1 MIDSGEVKDS
11 NVSIMEKWN
20 SNGYKEEG
28 ETKRQRLRAGEPNWT
43 RRASTN
49 VILQMQAIFLNLLIN
64 RSQISQRQFCL
75 KPWTV
80 SWQILLNPLDM
91 LQVAPFLWISIS
103 QEQSE
108 QKDHSRFGLGSKI
121 VPAESWSPN
130 TKNAPNAST
139 AGKYHQIKAE
149 IIIEHLWNPDER
161 HRWERERWGDVR
173 LQIFP
178 TSLWEDLEKRKRK
191 RETGEECTAQFRIR

>member
-1 MIDSGEVKDS
+1 MSPLWKSGTVMDTKKR
-11 NVSIMEKWN
+11 EKQR
-20 SNGYKEEG
+20 
-28 ETKRQRLRAGEPNWT
+28 ETET
-43 RRASTN
+43 ESRRAKLNQESFHKCDFAN
-49 VILQMQAIFLNLLIN
+49 AGYFFLNLLIN

-121 VPAESWSPN
+121 VPSESWLLN
-130 TKNAPNAST
+130 TKNAPNASMG
-139 AGKYHQIKAE
+139 GKYHQIKAE

-161 HRWERERWGDVR
+161 HRWERERWGNVR
-173 LQIFP
+173 LGVLQIFP

>member
-43 RRASTN
+43 RRAFTN

-103 QEQSE
+103 QGQSE

-121 VPAESWSPN
+121 VPAESWSLN

>member
-121 VPAESWSPN
+121 VPAESWSLN

>member
-103 QEQSE
+103 QGQSE

-121 VPAESWSPN
+121 VPAESWSLN

>member
-1 MIDSGEVKDS
+1 MSPLWKSGTVMDTKKR
-11 NVSIMEKWN
+11 EKQRDRDWEPE
-20 SNGYKEEG
+20 SQIEPEELPQMWFC
-28 ETKRQRLRAGEPNWT
+28 KCRLF
-43 RRASTN
+43 
-49 VILQMQAIFLNLLIN
+49 FLNLLIN

-121 VPAESWSPN
+121 VPAESWSLN

-178 TSLWEDLEKRKRK
+178 TSFWEDLEKRKRK

>member
-1 MIDSGEVKDS
+1 
-11 NVSIMEKWN
+11 
-20 SNGYKEEG
+20 
-28 ETKRQRLRAGEPNWT
+28 
-43 RRASTN
+43 
-49 VILQMQAIFLNLLIN
+49 MQAIFFKPPNQQVTNITKAILFKTVNCIMANPFKSIRHVTGGTIFVNLHFTGTKWAEG
-64 RSQISQRQFCL
+64 SQPL
-75 KPWTV
+75 WPWFEN
-80 SWQILLNPLDM
+80 SSP
-91 LQVAPFLWISIS
+91 
-103 QEQSE
+103 
-108 QKDHSRFGLGSKI
+108 
-121 VPAESWSPN
+121 ESWSLN

>member
-121 VPAESWSPN
+121 VPAESWLPN

-149 IIIEHLWNPDER
+149 IIIEHLWNSDER

>member
-1 MIDSGEVKDS
+1 
-11 NVSIMEKWN
+11 
-20 SNGYKEEG
+20 
-28 ETKRQRLRAGEPNWT
+28 
-43 RRASTN
+43 
-49 VILQMQAIFLNLLIN
+49 MQAIFFLNLLIN

-91 LQVAPFLWISIS
+91 LQVAPFLRISIS

-121 VPAESWSPN
+121 VPPESWSLN
-130 TKNAPNAST
+130 TKNAPNASM

-149 IIIEHLWNPDER
+149 IITEHLWNPDER